1 MCGKDGCQMCT
12 SIGRDVRTP
21 ETDIDGQ
28 NLQEELLSW
37 LPLPIP
43 NPSDKDHYLT
53 ANDTK
58 KYIEKKSLSFKDLKR
73 FIPESKTSSVEK
85 KGCCT
90 EQREG

>member
-43 NPSDKDHYLT
+43 NPSDKDHYLP
-53 ANDTK
+53 ANVTK
-58 KYIEKKSLSFKDLKR
+58 KHIERKSLSFKDLKK
-73 FIPESKTSSVEK
+73 FIPDSKASSVGK
-85 KGCCT
+85 KCC
-90 EQREG
+90 